1 MRRDLIIALAGLGLS
16 LHMGL
21 AAAGT
26 VTPHF
31 VDHFSYDGAPRP
43 PWVVKN
49 AAAQVSG
56 GRLHLQSTTSPR
68 DTLVTA
74 FDDSLALTD
83 YRFSALIDPV
93 EGLSHTWAVMV
104 FRAQN
109 FFASD
114 LGASGNA
121 YELLFSDNIGTVAR
135 PLRGNGQADFVE
147 LYKFQNGVSTRLFAQ
162 FVPWLGSAF
171 TATIAGRGGHLT
183 ASVNGQ
189 GILDLTDP
197 HPILAGGIG
206 LRTIWEAATAF
217 DDARISPVPL
227 PPAAAAGITALG
239 ALALLRRRSRRAGAA
254 RA

>member
-1 MRRDLIIALAGLGLS
+1 MRRNLAILLASLALS
-16 LHMGL
+16 LHPGH

-26 VTPHF
+26 VPPHF
-31 VDHFSYDGAPRP
+31 VDHFDQDGAVQP

-49 AAAQVSG
+49 AAARVIG
-56 GRLHLQSTTSPR
+56 GRLRLQSTTPPR

-83 YRFSALIDPV
+83 YRFSARIDPV

-109 FFASD
+109 FNASD

-121 YELLFSDNIGTVAR
+121 YELLFSDNIGTVDH

-147 LYKFQNGVSTRLFAQ
+147 LYKFQDRVSTRLFAQ
-162 FVPWLGSAF
+162 FVPGLGSAF
-171 TATIAGRGGHLT
+171 TASIAGRYGHL
-183 ASVNGQ
+183 AVSVNGES
-189 GILDLTDP
+189 LFKLTDAN
-197 HPILAGGIG
+197 PILAGGIG
-206 LRTIWEAATAF
+206 LRTIWEAATDF

-227 PPAAAAGITALG
+227 PPAAALALSGLG
-239 ALALLRRRSRRAGAA
+239 ALALLRRRRRRSA
-254 RA
+254 RT